1 MMKPPM
7 LQKERRAGGGEWVCG
22 ERECRHQR
30 GRGKGV
36 MTTSMVYMYTRNKQS
51 DCAKIGMLMLSE
63 HMIQMLFIC
72 STPWRDT
79 LLRTVFVE
87 L

>member
-1 MMKPPM
+1 
-7 LQKERRAGGGEWVCG
+7 
-22 ERECRHQR
+22 
-30 GRGKGV
+30 